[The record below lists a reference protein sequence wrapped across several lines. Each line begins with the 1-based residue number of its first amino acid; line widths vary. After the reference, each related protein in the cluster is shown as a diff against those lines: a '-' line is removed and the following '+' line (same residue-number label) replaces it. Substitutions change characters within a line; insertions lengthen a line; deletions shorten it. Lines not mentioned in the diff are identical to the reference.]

1 MANPPPDALEPAI
14 SQVICAD
21 ETLDASGTVEI
32 VKEAEGGEA
41 DDPRNDF
48 KVTCVICDLTYG
60 KPCPDTNEAEKA
72 VMLACG
78 HIFGHN
84 CIRQVFPTPLSLT
97 CRNLT
102 I

>member
-1 MANPPPDALEPAI
+1 MANPPDAVEPAI
-14 SQVICAD
+14 SQVVCAD
-21 ETLDASGTVEI
+21 ATLDTSGTIEI
-32 VKEAEGGEA
+32 VKEAPGEA
-41 DDPRNDF
+41 DMEDPRNDF

-84 CIRQVFPTPLSLT
+84 CIKQVST
-97 CRNLT
+97 
-102 I
+102 